1 MYGSL
6 GVDGKFTET
15 TAYDPRSPYSASKA
29 SSDHLVRAWGET
41 YGLPVVVT
49 NCSNNYGPYHFPEK
63 LIPLIILNGLA
74 GKPLP
79 VYGEGLNIRD
89 WLYVEDHAK
98 ALLLVATK
106 GQIGETYNIGGD
118 AEATNISIVK
128 QICALLDEAV
138 PTDKPREDLIT
149 FVADRPGHD
158 FRYAIDAT
166 KIQTELGWKPTVTL
180 EQGLR
185 ETVQWYLK
193 NEAWW
198 RPIQERYQQERL
210 GLK

>member
-1 MYGSL
+1 M
-6 GVDGKFTET
+6 
-15 TAYDPRSPYSASKA
+15 
-29 SSDHLVRAWGET
+29 RAWGET